1 MAASDSIKVVCRVR
15 PLNSKEQSNGSSFVV
30 GFPSS
35 TSVSLA
41 VSSIFNAQ
49 ASNGNYRVLE
59 VNFPAIKSLN
69 LCLS

>member
-35 TSVSLA
+35 SSVSLA
-41 VSSIFNAQ
+41 VS
-49 ASNGNYRVLE
+49 YWH
-59 VNFPAIKSLN
+59 IKYHFIN
-69 LCLS
+69 LANL